1 LLGVNVPLPIVTQTL
16 KDSIKRKFI
25 GYGPGDWQIVT
36 GGAANGG
43 NTCEPLLA
51 EGSCEGGYIRRQL
64 RQIQVMILCTL
75 F

>member
-16 KDSIKRKFI
+16 KDAIKRNFI

-43 NTCEPLLA
+43 NAFQSLFA
-51 EGSCEGGYIRRQL
+51 EGSCEGGHIRRQL
-64 RQIQVMILCTL
+64 RQIQAMIVCTL